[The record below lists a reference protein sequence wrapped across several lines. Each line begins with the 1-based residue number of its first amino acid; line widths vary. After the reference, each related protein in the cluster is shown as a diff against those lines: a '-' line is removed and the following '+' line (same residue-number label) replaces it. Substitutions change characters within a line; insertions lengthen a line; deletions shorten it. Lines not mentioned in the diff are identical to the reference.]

1 MRPHEPDEKSR
12 ATVEA
17 MVSYGIPHEDI
28 AKVIGI
34 DDKTLRRHYRH
45 EIDTASAKVNAQV
58 AQRLYKKCMGD
69 DTASIIFWL
78 KTRARWSENQEHKVD
93 VSQTVTYNISD
104 QDRALLNRYL
114 AIKGGSPDGGRIE
127 NYGNEIIDAQGAAG
141 AVPCDR
147 MHQPVD

>member
-1 MRPHEPDEKSR
+1 MGALHKPDDKTR

-34 DDKTLRRHYRH
+34 DDKTLRKHYRL
-45 EIDTASAKVNAQV
+45 EIDTASAKANAQV
-58 AQRLYKKCMGD
+58 AQRLYKKCMAD

-78 KTRARWSENQEHKVD
+78 KTRAKWAETAQVD
-93 VSQTVTYNISD
+93 VAQTVTYNVSE

-114 AIKGGSPDGGRIE
+114 ALKGGAPDGGRIE
-127 NYGNEIIDAQGAAG
+127 DYGNEILDAQGAAG

-147 MHQPVD
+147 LREPVD

>member
-1 MRPHEPDEKSR
+1 MGALHEPDEKTR

-34 DDKTLRRHYRH
+34 DDKTLRKHYRI
-45 EIDTASAKVNAQV
+45 EIDTASAKANAQV

-78 KTRARWSENQEHKVD
+78 KTRAKWAETIKQEHTGEGGGPVNLNA
-93 VSQTVTYNISD
+93 TV
-104 QDRALLNRYL
+104 
-114 AIKGGSPDGGRIE
+114 
-127 NYGNEIIDAQGAAG
+127 EIIG
-141 AVPCDR
+141 
-147 MHQPVD
+147 